1 MSDSCL
7 KISDFGLSKY
17 LTQDDSS
24 MTSNVG
30 TRKFSAPEVE
40 EGRTD
45 YGISADIWS
54 LGIIAY
60 FLSTGS
66 LPDKGEG
73 APVLYFTGRRKIV
86 ERWGPNMVTGLGVK
100 IWLYGTGRG

>member
-73 APVLYFTGRRKIV
+73 APVLYFTWAPKNRRKV
-86 ERWGPNMVTGLGVK
+86 GTK
-100 IWLYGTGRG
+100 YGDRVGG